1 MNYKIIEINKDNL
14 KEYPNCICF
23 INPKNEYYNLKID
36 WIKERFKEGLKI
48 KLLFL
53 ENEKKPSCF
62 IEYINGENAWRTV
75 SAKNYLFIH
84 CIWTNP
90 NKNKNKG
97 LASVLI
103 EDCFNDAKNNKKD
116 GVAIIVSD
124 GAFMAKKDLFIKNGF
139 EIIEQKNHFYLLV
152 KKINKN
158 SSNLAIN
165 NNEKE
170 LEKYQG
176 LNILYSK
183 QCPWVA
189 RFIYEV
195 EDLIKKY
202 KINIIEIKNPK
213 EAQKN
218 PNIYGTFTFIN
229 NGKIL
234 SDRYISR
241 TRFINILTKEI
252 K

>member
-1 MNYKIIEINKDNL
+1 MNYKIIEIDSKNIL
-14 KEYPNCICF
+14 EYPDCICF
-23 INPKNEYYNLKID
+23 INPKNEYYNLKIN
-36 WIKERFKEGLKI
+36 WLKERFKEGLKI

-53 ENEKKPSCF
+53 ENEKKPTCF
-62 IEYINGENAWRTV
+62 IEYTNGENAWRTV

-97 LASVLI
+97 LASILV
-103 EDCFNDAKNNKKD
+103 EDCFNDAKKNKKD

-124 GAFMAKKDLFIKNGF
+124 DSFMVKKDLFIKNKF
-139 EIIEQKNHFYLLV
+139 EIIEQKNKFYLLA

-158 SSNLAIN
+158 SDDLKIS

-170 LEKYQG
+170 LEKYKG

-189 RFIYEV
+189 RFIYEAD
-195 EDLIKKY
+195 DLIKKY
-202 KINIIEIKNPK
+202 KINIIEIKTPK
-213 EAQKN
+213 EAQN
-218 PNIYGTFTFIN
+218 FPNIYGTFTLIN

-234 SDRYISR
+234 ADRYISK
-241 TRFINILTKEI
+241 TRFINILNKEI